1 MDAATTVLSAPIAPG
16 TRVEVRSRY
25 RRGWCRG
32 FEVAHF
38 AGGMYR
44 IRRTSDH
51 SVVPV
56 KFPVDQVRMTV
67 TVRDGSRSE

>member
-32 FEVAHF
+32 FEVAQY
-38 AGGMYR
+38 ANGMYR
-44 IRRTSDH
+44 IRRSSDH
-51 SVVPV
+51 SVLPV
-56 KFPVDQVRMTV
+56 EFPVDQVRSPVVLGWDTA
-67 TVRDGSRSE
+67 R